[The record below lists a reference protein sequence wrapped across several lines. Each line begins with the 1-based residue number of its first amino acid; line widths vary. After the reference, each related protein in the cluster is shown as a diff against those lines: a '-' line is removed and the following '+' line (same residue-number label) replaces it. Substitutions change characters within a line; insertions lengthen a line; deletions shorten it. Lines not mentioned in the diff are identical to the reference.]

1 MVHRGQIRQVLCSH
15 NVQPEVYIRVL
26 QRCDYLTGR
35 ISLNPDRRWQV
46 MGGVKNSFPPSL
58 DVSSIQIHPLICFY
72 RYIDRWLKWPTT
84 HHMAKLPWV
93 KSFVHL
99 TAVALTYGVSSYR
112 INQVVNTILYL

>member
-1 MVHRGQIRQVLCSH
+1 MVHREHIRQVLCSH

-26 QRCDYLTGR
+26 QRCNYPESR
-35 ISLNPDRRWQV
+35 NSLDPYRRWHV
-46 MGGVKNSFPPSL
+46 IGGVKNSFPPSL

-84 HHMAKLPWV
+84 HHIAEIPRV

-99 TAVALTYGVSSYR
+99 TAVALMAVLVTGS
-112 INQVVNTILYL
+112 IKL